1 MFLPRGRSVDL
12 KAKPWAGRLSPSTMM
27 GSNRTALGI
36 LGARLPARSGGLV
49 FINTWGGM
57 QKEQSQSL
65 LPSPA
70 GLKLFPWSQWGSVQT
85 HNPLVPLGWL
95 YTALLLEVLSI
106 APSSPFFAW
115 PEYTVSIEDARL
127 CCTKLP
133 YSCSHGISGIH
144 CSLRVSTLAF
154 SGSIVTTLATVRMC
168 VKVTLMLQYLSY
180 FFLTYWIWTC
190 LRVLHFYVCCI
201 LVGKFSSLLMYF
213 LAHSGSFSC
222 SNCKHFQ
229 VAGCQLDFL

>member
-1 MFLPRGRSVDL
+1 MRNNTSLHCRHRYPAGTEVAAMFLPRGRSVDL

-154 SGSIVTTLATVRMC
+154 SGSIVTTLATVSMC

-180 FFLTYWIWTC
+180 FFFN
-190 LRVLHFYVCCI
+190 VLNLNLFE
-201 LVGKFSSLLMYF
+201 GASF
-213 LAHSGSFSC
+213 LCMLYISRQIF
-222 SNCKHFQ
+222 
-229 VAGCQLDFL
+229 